1 MSILRYATGRGR
13 FVGQSL
19 IYPVPIPLDAAQYFG
34 AAVVGENGQF
44 YYSNGLEWIVPI
56 EDNEILRPSA
66 LVPFSVDERTQLRLT
81 TFRSPAGLEQAGI
94 IFEISSNGVDF
105 DGALTRIVPGF
116 GNTYQLEFPEDGFG
130 PGDRVLWRAAYTG
143 TSGAQSNFSVP
154 YAQTFPELISL
165 PTPIT
170 RENAI
175 TGTVRITDFESASL
189 FGYGYGETQTEF
201 YAPDATP
208 GVDAPLTTV
217 THTGGAITT
226 VPIPPLEPAAN
237 YLWRSRYG
245 GRLNASAPMIYSA
258 WSSPRSFFL
267 GAASLILTYDLALA
281 TARTI
286 YIPLGGGT
294 VNNPLDVSIDW
305 GDGTSERFTTFGI
318 KPHTYDEGLGP
329 RITVTITGRLDW
341 YGTTQP
347 IDQAGLIRV
356 ENIGFAMGLTS
367 LHGAFRQTTTAL
379 EYITPNIPETVTS
392 FEELFQESACAAD
405 LRDLDTRNI
414 TILRRIFYRSNG
426 TGPNCTNWD
435 VGRVEDVF
443 QTFADSQMNSP
454 FSLGNWESLTS
465 MEQMF
470 VQTIGDY
477 YGGRDG
483 RVRFNQP
490 IASWDV
496 SRITNMR
503 LMFGCTMR
511 ANAGKIGAAF
521 NQPLNGW
528 NVSAVQNFEGFM
540 GHLGNPGISQ
550 NTHAFNQPLNQWNT
564 SAATDM
570 TRMFALARSFNQDIS
585 AWNTANVITTSGMF
599 LGVSGFHGFNRSLNA
614 WDVSSVT
621 DMSEMF
627 SFCDYNQP
635 LGSWNV
641 SAVTTMRA
649 MFLSGLF
656 NQPIGGWD
664 VRSVRDMGFMFA
676 SASTNQQRAF
686 FDQDIGAWDV
696 SNVTDMEAMFG
707 AVGAGNS
714 QRANFNN
721 GGSPSIAA
729 WNVSNV
735 TNMPAMFRSGDSNS
749 VNPYHR
755 FNQPIGAWDVSSVAI
770 LRDMFRGCRQ
780 SFDQDISQWPLRALG
795 VDLTDFMA
803 IDVERAFSE
812 ANYSRLLTGWANR
825 VATIS
830 GPLNVA
836 ALFEARRFNTTA
848 YQPGARFTNA
858 VAGRAFLTTARSLS
872 VAGATTP
879 AANGAYPFNAATSV
893 YLNAD
898 GWYFLKTGPDWTLY
912 DPDDSAQATGTGTAP
927 WDAST
932 WTGAL
937 AAATVLI
944 NGAAWTIA
952 GDTPA

>member
-81 TFRSPAGLEQAGI
+81 TFRSPAGLEQTGI

-105 DGALTRIVPGF
+105 DGALTRIVSGF

-154 YAQTFPELISL
+154 YAQTFPELISR

-189 FGYGYGETQTEF
+189 FGYGYGETQTAF

-208 GVDAPLTTV
+208 GVDAPLITV
-217 THTGGAITT
+217 THTSGAITT
-226 VPIPPLEPAAN
+226 VPIPPLVPAAN

-286 YIPLGGGT
+286 FVPLGGGT
-294 VNNPLDVSIDW
+294 INNPLDVMIDW
-305 GDGTSERFTTFGI
+305 GDGNSERFTTAGI
-318 KPHTYDEGLGP
+318 KPHTYAEGSGP
-329 RITVTITGRLDW
+329 RVTVTITGRLDW

-347 IDQAGLIRV
+347 IDQSGLIRV

-367 LHGAFRQTTTAL
+367 LRGAFRQTATAL
-379 EYITPNIPETVTS
+379 DYITPNIPETVTS
-392 FEELFQESACAAD
+392 FEELFQESVCAAD

-414 TILRRIFYRSNG
+414 TNLRRIFYRSNG
-426 TGPNCTNWD
+426 IGPNCANWD
-435 VGRVEDVF
+435 VGRVTDVF
-443 QTFADSQMNSP
+443 QAFADSQMNSP

-465 MEQMF
+465 MEEMF

-483 RVRFNQP
+483 RVLFNQP

-496 SRITNMR
+496 SSITNMR
-503 LMFGCTMR
+503 LMFGCTAR
-511 ANAGKIGAAF
+511 ANVGKIGAAF

-528 NVSAVQNFEGFM
+528 NVSTVQNFEGFM
-540 GHLGNPGISQ
+540 GHLANPGISQ

-564 SAATDM
+564 SAATNLH
-570 TRMFALARSFNQDIS
+570 RMFALARSFNQDIS
-585 AWNTANVITTSGMF
+585 AWNIANVITTSGMF

-627 SFCDYNQP
+627 ANCDYDQP
-635 LGSWNV
+635 LGAWNV
-641 SAVTTMRA
+641 AAVTTMQG
-649 MFLSGLF
+649 MFRSGLF
-656 NQPIGGWD
+656 NKPIGTWD
-664 VRSVRDMGFMFA
+664 VSGVTDMAFMFA
-676 SASTNQQRAF
+676 SVSTNAQRAF
-686 FDQDIGAWDV
+686 FDQDIGGWNV
-696 SNVTDMEAMFG
+696 SNVITMEAMFG
-707 AVGAGNS
+707 AVGAGAA
-714 QRANFNN
+714 QRAEFNN
-721 GGSPSIAA
+721 GGSPSIVA
-729 WNVSNV
+729 WDVSNV
-735 TNMPAMFRSGDSNS
+735 TNMRAMFRSGDGGSNS
-749 VNPYHR
+749 PHHR
-755 FNQPIGAWDVSSVAI
+755 FNQPIGAWDVSRVET

-795 VDLTDFMA
+795 VDLSDFMA

-848 YQPGARFTNA
+848 YQPGSRFTNA

-879 AANGAYPFNAATSV
+879 EANGPYPFNAATSV
-893 YLNAD
+893 YLNVD

-912 DPDDSAQATGTGTAP
+912 DPDDSPQATGTGADP
-927 WDAST
+927 WSVT
-932 WTGAL
+932 SWTGL
-937 AAATVLI
+937 LSTATLLI
-944 NGAAWTIA
+944 AGAAWTLI

>member
-81 TFRSPAGLEQAGI
+81 TFRSPAGLEQTGI
-94 IFEISSNGVDF
+94 IFEISSNGTDF
-105 DGALTRIVPGF
+105 DGALTRIVSGF

-143 TSGAQSNFSVP
+143 TGGAQSNFSVP
-154 YAQTFPELISL
+154 YAQTFPALISR

-175 TGTVRITDFESASL
+175 TGTVRVTDFESASL
-189 FGYGYGETQTEF
+189 FGYGYGETQTAF

-217 THTGGAITT
+217 THTSGAITT
-226 VPIPPLEPAAN
+226 VPIPPLVPAAN

-245 GRLNASAPMIYSA
+245 GRLNASDPMIYSA

-286 YIPLGGGT
+286 FVPLGGGT
-294 VNNPLDVSIDW
+294 INNPLDVTIDW
-305 GDGTSERFTTFGI
+305 GDGSSERFTTAGI
-318 KPHTYDEGLGP
+318 KPHTYAEGQSP
-329 RITVTITGRLDW
+329 RVTVTITGRLDW

-347 IDQAGLIRV
+347 IDQSGLIRV

-367 LHGAFRQTTTAL
+367 LRGAFRQTATAL
-379 EYITPNIPETVTS
+379 DYITPNIPETVTS

-414 TILRRIFYRSNG
+414 TNLRRIFYRSNG
-426 TGPNCTNWD
+426 IGPNCANWD
-435 VGRVEDVF
+435 VGRVTDVF
-443 QTFADSQMNSP
+443 QAFTDSQMNNP

-465 MEQMF
+465 MEEMF

-483 RVRFNQP
+483 RVLFNQP

-540 GHLGNPGISQ
+540 GHLANPGISQ

-564 SAATDM
+564 SAATNLH
-570 TRMFALARSFNQDIS
+570 RMFALARSFNQDIS

-627 SFCDYNQP
+627 ANCDYDQP
-635 LGSWNV
+635 LGAWNV
-641 SAVTTMRA
+641 AAVTTMQG
-649 MFLSGLF
+649 MFRSGLF
-656 NQPIGGWD
+656 NKPIGTWD
-664 VRSVRDMGFMFA
+664 VSGVTDMAFMFA
-676 SASTNQQRAF
+676 SVSTNAQRAF
-686 FDQDIGAWDV
+686 FDQGIGGWDV
-696 SNVTDMEAMFG
+696 SNVITMEAMFG

-735 TNMPAMFRSGDSNS
+735 TNMRSMFRSGDSNS

-755 FNQPIGAWDVSSVAI
+755 FNQPIGAWDVSRVAT

-780 SFDQDISQWPLRALG
+780 SFDQDISQWPLRVLG
-795 VDLTDFMA
+795 VDLSDFMA
-803 IDVERAFSE
+803 VDVERAFSE

-848 YQPGARFTNA
+848 YQPGARFA
-858 VAGRAFLTTARSLS
+858 SAPPARAFLTTARSLS

-879 AANGAYPFNAATSV
+879 EANGPYPFDTAASV

-912 DPDDSAQATGTGTAP
+912 NPDDSAQATGTGTDP
-927 WDAST
+927 WSVT
-932 WTGAL
+932 NWTGL
-937 AAATVLI
+937 LSTATLLI
-944 NGAAWTIA
+944 AGAAWTLI

>member
-19 IYPVPIPLDAAQYFG
+19 VYPVPIPLDAAQYFG

-44 YYSNGLEWIVPI
+44 YYSNGFEWIVPI

-81 TFRSPAGLEQAGI
+81 TFRSPAGLEQTGI

-105 DGALTRIVPGF
+105 DGALTRIVSGF

-143 TSGAQSNFSVP
+143 TSGAQSNFAVP
-154 YAQTFPELISL
+154 YAQTFPELISR
-165 PTPIT
+165 PGPIT

-175 TGTVRITDFESASL
+175 TGTVRVTDFESASL
-189 FGYGYGETQTEF
+189 FGYGYGETQTAF

-208 GVDAPLTTV
+208 GVDAPLIAV

-226 VPIPPLEPAAN
+226 VPIPPLVPAAN

-294 VNNPLDVSIDW
+294 VNNPLDVTIDW
-305 GDGTSERFTTFGI
+305 GDGTSERFTTAGI
-318 KPHTYDEGLGP
+318 KPHVYDEGPGP
-329 RITVTITGRLDW
+329 RVTVTITGRLDW

-414 TILRRIFYRSNG
+414 TNLRRIFYRSNG
-426 TGPNCTNWD
+426 TGPNCVNWD
-435 VGRVEDVF
+435 VGRVTDVF
-443 QTFADSQMNSP
+443 QAFADSQMNSP
-454 FSLGNWESLTS
+454 FSLGNWESLNS
-465 MEQMF
+465 MEEMF

-477 YGGRDG
+477 YGERNG
-483 RVRFNQP
+483 RVLFNQP
-490 IASWDV
+490 ISSWDV

-511 ANAGKIGAAF
+511 ANAGKIGADF
-521 NQPLNGW
+521 NQPINAW
-528 NVSAVQNFEGFM
+528 DVRAVQSFEGFM

-585 AWNTANVITTSGMF
+585 AWNTANVITMAGMF
-599 LGVSGFHGFNRSLNA
+599 RGVSGFHGFNRSLNA
-614 WDVSSVT
+614 WDVSAVT
-621 DMSEMF
+621 DMSEVF
-627 SFCDYNQP
+627 AFCDYSQP

-729 WNVSNV
+729 WDVSNV
-735 TNMPAMFRSGDSNS
+735 TNMRAMFRSGDSNS

-755 FNQPIGAWDVSSVAI
+755 FNQPIGA
-770 LRDMFRGCRQ
+770 
-780 SFDQDISQWPLRALG
+780 
-795 VDLTDFMA
+795 
-803 IDVERAFSE
+803 
-812 ANYSRLLTGWANR
+812 
-825 VATIS
+825 
-830 GPLNVA
+830 
-836 ALFEARRFNTTA
+836 
-848 YQPGARFTNA
+848 
-858 VAGRAFLTTARSLS
+858 
-872 VAGATTP
+872 
-879 AANGAYPFNAATSV
+879 
-893 YLNAD
+893 
-898 GWYFLKTGPDWTLY
+898 
-912 DPDDSAQATGTGTAP
+912 
-927 WDAST
+927 
-932 WTGAL
+932 
-937 AAATVLI
+937 
-944 NGAAWTIA
+944 
-952 GDTPA
+952 